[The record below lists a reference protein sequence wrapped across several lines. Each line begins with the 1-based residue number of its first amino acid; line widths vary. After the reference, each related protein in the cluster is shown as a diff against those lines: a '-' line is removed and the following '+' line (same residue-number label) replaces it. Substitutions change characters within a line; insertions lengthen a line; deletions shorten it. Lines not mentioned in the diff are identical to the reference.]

1 MCHLHGL
8 ILIFQI
14 IHNSTSTLLH
24 FYSSPSKPLNPPF
37 ISLSSIS
44 HTYISLPNLSLKTRL
59 FSFKSFLFTC
69 CFFFSK
75 YFLYIPL
82 LAADMAVVA
91 QLSPSSYTETTRL
104 SSSQLS
110 LSSTHLSSLR
120 RRAFR
125 PIIGPRN
132 PTISCSVK

>member
-8 ILIFQI
+8 ILVFQI
-14 IHNSTSTLLH
+14 IHNSTSTLRH
-24 FYSSPSKPLNPPF
+24 FYSSPSKPLNPLF
-37 ISLSSIS
+37 LSRSSIS

>member
-59 FSFKSFLFTC
+59 VSFKSFLFTC
-69 CFFFSK
+69 CFFFAK

-125 PIIGPRN
+125 PIIRPRN

>member
-24 FYSSPSKPLNPPF
+24 FYSSPSKPLNAPF

-125 PIIGPRN
+125 PIIRPRN

>member
-14 IHNSTSTLLH
+14 IHNSTSTLLLL
-24 FYSSPSKPLNPPF
+24 SLQTIKPPLPF
-37 ISLSSIS
+37 TLINFSYIL
-44 HTYISLPNLSLKTRL
+44 TYISLPNLSLKTRL
-59 FSFKSFLFTC
+59 VSFKSFLFTC

-125 PIIGPRN
+125 PIIRPRN